1 MTRRDDYPYSVSTV
15 SARNAWDHIPPSG
28 VHKKKMRRL
37 HFQSKKDELEL
48 DVRIRHYHSAT
59 KTNNVNHGNTAY
71 SLKYPQNTFE
81 LKLLEETSFEQKL
94 KHKKE
99 RVSKTSV
106 LQWPTFV
113 MWYQPC
119 YSG

>member
-1 MTRRDDYPYSVSTV
+1 MT
-15 SARNAWDHIPPSG
+15 
-28 VHKKKMRRL
+28 RL

-48 DVRIRHYHSAT
+48 DVRIRHLPLSNENQQRQPQKHCLQ
-59 KTNNVNHGNTAY
+59 
-71 SLKYPQNTFE
+71 LKYPENTFE
-81 LKLLEETSFEQKL
+81 LKLLGETSFEQKL